1 MQLRATMYVENALHS
16 DRAVPSTLS
25 SACGTITVRGGD
37 FQLIWSC
44 ARRTRRDR
52 SIPAECKVNRG
63 WKKRGRSWKDG
74 LDEKWPRRIEV
85 EGSIKRVLIDFASSF
100 VRVLFS
106 SLFFYPC
113 SPATHDIIV
122 RPCKCF
128 ALLPRSTQ
136 RDSLSVEVERREA
149 GCAASITQDTRQRKW
164 ITSQLCPVIWH
175 GQMQEA
181 KDRRVLCF
189 RCRSSR
195 TLNGSY
201 TTRPISKSVCT
212 VRVSR
217 EANRVSRY
225 RLAVG
230 NFETV
235 KHPINIYR
243 VF

>member
-1 MQLRATMYVENALHS
+1 MQLRATMYVENALHW

-52 SIPAECKVNRG
+52 SISVECKVNRG

-122 RPCKCF
+122 PPCKCF

-164 ITSQLCPVIWH
+164 ITSQLCSVIWH
-175 GQMQEA
+175 SQMQEA

-201 TTRPISKSVCT
+201 TAEECLHSPGLAWGESSITIPTRRRQLRIGEIS
-212 VRVSR
+212 
-217 EANRVSRY
+217 Y
-225 RLAVG
+225 
-230 NFETV
+230 
-235 KHPINIYR
+235 
-243 VF
+243 